1 MTGGDFLRGVRRY
14 LVTGLIIWL
23 PLLATVLVVR
33 FLVRLM
39 DRTLVVIPPAW
50 RPEELLGFSI
60 PGLGVVLA
68 FLILLL
74 TGLLGI
80 VVDVRSGERRTE
92 NRGAAD
98 ADGPA
103 EMIIRPAIVGGQLGG
118 EAARGRPT
126 RAGLQEDV
134 GRPGCAAVI
143 VILLLLLPFARK
155 LYAML
160 AEPLTAVLPE
170 GSSMIAIDVA
180 SPFLTPFKL
189 ALLLAL
195 ILAIPFVL
203 YQLWAFV
210 APALYREEKRLARPL
225 LYTSVLLFYA
235 GCAFAYFVV
244 FPLVFGFFTS
254 VAPVGVTVMTDISKY
269 LDFVITLFLAFGIAF
284 EVPIATIIL
293 VATGMVSIDQLKKA
307 RAYVLVGAFA
317 MGMLLTPPDV
327 ISQTLLA
334 LPMWL
339 LFEIGILMSRILLPH
354 RRTAPGEAGDQAS
367 S

>member
-1 MTGGDFLRGVRRY
+1 MHNPDDQELSFIEHLVELRSR
-14 LVTGLIIWL
+14 
-23 PLLATVLVVR
+23 LLKA
-33 FLVRLM
+33 
-39 DRTLVVIPPAW
+39 
-50 RPEELLGFSI
+50 S
-60 PGLGVVLA
+60 
-68 FLILLL
+68 
-74 TGLLGI
+74 
-80 VVDVRSGERRTE
+80 
-92 NRGAAD
+92 
-98 ADGPA
+98 
-103 EMIIRPAIVGGQLGG
+103 
-118 EAARGRPT
+118 
-126 RAGLQEDV
+126 
-134 GRPGCAAVI
+134 AAVI

-155 LYAML
+155 LYALL

-225 LYTSVLLFYA
+225 LYTSVVLFYT

-244 FPLVFGFFTS
+244 FPLVFGFFTR
-254 VAPVGVTVMTDISKY
+254 VAPEGVTVMTDISKY
-269 LDFVITLFLAFGIAF
+269 LDFVITLFLAFGITF

-293 VATGMVSIDQLKKA
+293 VATGMVSIEKLKKA

-317 MGMLLTPPDV
+317 LGMLLTPPDV

-334 LPMWL
+334 LPMWA
-339 LFEIGILMSRILLPH
+339 LFEVGLLMARILLPH
-354 RRTAPGEAGDQAS
+354 RQKAAGEDEERPADQATN
-367 S
+367 